1 MTKKVRTLWYMFMT
15 GRQSVPYPLREM
27 KSKMP
32 LPITVV
38 SYNLFDVENDTNNLV
53 TYRNGKL
60 EVLISNFEIKGQ
72 VVQRNLLLHGYDR
85 RQKKDS
91 LYRFDGK
98 NIYLIADN
106 FAMGHYV
113 IFNDKLVINKY
124 DD

>member
-1 MTKKVRTLWYMFMT
+1 
-15 GRQSVPYPLREM
+15 
-27 KSKMP
+27 
-32 LPITVV
+32 
-38 SYNLFDVENDTNNLV
+38 VEF
-53 TYRNGKL
+53 NG
-60 EVLISNFEIKGQ
+60 
-72 VVQRNLLLHGYDR
+72 NLLLHGYDR

-124 DD
+124 DDLRRYSLLVFDNLHGIRKY